1 MKVTVELLSPLSVIT
16 GYREPFPL
24 ELANSA
30 TGLDLIRAL
39 GQQVKHPLFMTQAAE
54 TGRFMLLVN
63 KAYASPDTPLSEGD
77 RVSVVLRMSG
87 I

>member
-1 MKVTVELLSPLSVIT
+1 MKVTVELLSPLSVIA

-24 ELANSA
+24 ELGESA
-30 TGLDLIRAL
+30 TGADLIRAL
-39 GQQVKHPLFMTQAAE
+39 HQQLRHPLFMTEAAE
-54 TGRFMLLVN
+54 TGRVMLLVN
-63 KAYASPDTPLSEGD
+63 QTYTSPDTPLSEGD

>member
-1 MKVTVELLSPLSVIT
+1 MRIAVELLSPLSVIT
-16 GYREPFPL
+16 GYGEPFSL
-24 ELANSA
+24 ELDNSA
-30 TGLDLIRAL
+30 TGVDLIRAL
-39 GQQVKHPLFMTQAAE
+39 HRHLKHPLFMTGAAD

-63 KAYASPDTPLSEGD
+63 KTYTSPDTPLSDGD